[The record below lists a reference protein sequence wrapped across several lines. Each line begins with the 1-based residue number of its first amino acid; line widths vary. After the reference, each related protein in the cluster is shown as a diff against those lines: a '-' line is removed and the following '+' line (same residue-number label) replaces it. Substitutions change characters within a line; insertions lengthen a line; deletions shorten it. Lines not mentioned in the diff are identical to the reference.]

1 MSPEIKYAYLKSHP
15 LFANATEQSIQQASE
30 LMKVKTIYRNESFG
44 YGDASFSKIF
54 LLIQG
59 KIKIAEINNDDSSEL
74 IKDILT
80 APDIFGDLSMEG
92 NIAVDEYA
100 EALTANTVVCIF
112 TIGDLKQI
120 MHHNPAIA
128 IAYANLVN
136 KKLRK
141 LESKHSDL
149 VFRNAKSR
157 LIRFIKNWAMTDGNR
172 VGDKIILNNYL
183 THTDIANVIA
193 TSRQSVNVLFNE
205 LRDEGLLF
213 YNRKHIE
220 LNDQFIWN

>member
-15 LFANATEQSIQQASE
+15 LFANATEQSIQQASD

-92 NIAVDEYA
+92 NTVIDEYA

-149 VFRNAKSR
+149 VFRDAKSR